1 MGEPNERL
9 IGGCLPAQ
17 CHHVPPFVSV
27 CSVSAAG
34 SFEVDVSCKASFRR
48 LRRTLPPK
56 DLPRDMEPE
65 VQGKSIEKD
74 NSRLPE
80 AAGQVPC

>member
-17 CHHVPPFVSV
+17 CHHVPPFVSL

-34 SFEVDVSCKASFRR
+34 SFEVDGELQGLVPSASENFASQRS
-48 LRRTLPPK
+48 PK
-56 DLPRDMEPE
+56 
-65 VQGKSIEKD
+65 GH
-74 NSRLPE
+74 
-80 AAGQVPC
+80 GT